1 VCDASGQNAVLGPD
15 QRKGVAKM
23 NIDLDIDVDL
33 DIDIDLVSVPHVP
46 SIDSATAF
54 IDIR

>member
-1 VCDASGQNAVLGPD
+1 MLGPD

>member
-1 VCDASGQNAVLGPD
+1 MLGPD

-33 DIDIDLVSVPHVP
+33 DIDIDIDLVSVPHVP